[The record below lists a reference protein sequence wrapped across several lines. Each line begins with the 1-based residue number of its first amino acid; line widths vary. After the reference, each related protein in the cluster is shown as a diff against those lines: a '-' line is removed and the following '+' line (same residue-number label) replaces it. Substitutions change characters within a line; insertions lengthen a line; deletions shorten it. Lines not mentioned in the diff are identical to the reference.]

1 MTYQQIGDTYMS
13 HSELLIK
20 IEDLMLYICS
30 GKCYWKD
37 VQSELE
43 DYRKKA
49 IEIYDS
55 DIEYSPLLQC
65 YFDLMSI
72 DRSSGLGRAT
82 NSSRSLF
89 HSKTDF
95 KNFCDELLD
104 EHDRFINR
112 HKRQRQRNFRALKD
126 EFEDLLDNHCKLLLV
141 RVDVGYLYEADTG
154 IRQFDADLNILRSR
168 IRDRRKCFKG
178 VLAYSWAIEQGRD
191 KGYHCHFLFIYNGS
205 IHRRDGYYAE
215 EIGKTWMNITQN
227 NGFYFSCHRKGHKD
241 SYRRQGILGIGMIH
255 RNNKDEVKNALN
267 AISYLARA
275 EKKDQY
281 LREKIKGM
289 RCFG

>member
-1 MTYQQIGDTYMS
+1 
-13 HSELLIK
+13 
-20 IEDLMLYICS
+20 
-30 GKCYWKD
+30 
-37 VQSELE
+37 
-43 DYRKKA
+43 
-49 IEIYDS
+49 
-55 DIEYSPLLQC
+55 
-65 YFDLMSI
+65 MSI

-205 IHRRDGYYAE
+205 KHMRDGYFAE
-215 EIGKTWMNITQN
+215 QISKTWLDVTDDD
-227 NGFYFSCHRKGHKD
+227 GCYFSCNRKSHKD
-241 SYRRQGILGIGMIH
+241 NYLRQGTLGIGTIQ
-255 RNNKDEVKNALN
+255 RNHDEVEKALN
-267 AISYLARA
+267 AIGYLASADKEDQHLRA
-275 EKKDQY
+275 
-281 LREKIKGM
+281 KIKGM

>member
-1 MTYQQIGDTYMS
+1 MNRNEI
-13 HSELLIK
+13 LIQ
-20 IEDLMLYICS
+20 IEDLMLSICS
-30 GKCYWKD
+30 GKYHW
-37 VQSELE
+37 QEAEYELE
-43 DYRKKA
+43 DYR
-49 IEIYDS
+49 EVVTDIYDP
-55 DIEYSPLLQC
+55 DLEYSPMLQG
-65 YFDLMSI
+65 YFDLMLIS
-72 DRSSGLGRAT
+72 RSLDLHGRT
-82 NSSRSLF
+82 RLDSSLF
-89 HSKTDF
+89 HSRTDF
-95 KNFCDELLD
+95 IDFCDDLLD
-104 EHDRFINR
+104 EHKRFINR
-112 HKRQRQRNFRALKD
+112 HKRQRKRNFKVLKD
-126 EFEDLLDNHCKLLLV
+126 NFEELLDQHCKLLLV
-141 RVDVGYLYEADTG
+141 RVDVSYLSHVDKD
-154 IRQFDADLNILRSR
+154 IRHFDADLTTFRRLIHLRQ
-168 IRDRRKCFKG
+168 DCFEH
-178 VLAYSWAIEQGRD
+178 VLDYSWAIEQGRD